1 MRALEQLVQRAELD
15 RLRRARLGACRLE
28 PVLEPVVAE
37 RALVH
42 AAVAADLALR
52 DHAEGTR
59 GDAVAAPV
67 ADVVL
72 DHDRSKLGTRDRTCR
87 ADVEAARVR
96 AVLAD
101 IAGHQPAE
109 AVVDLLLDERDVPPC
124 VRAQLAGV
132 VVGVAAPH
140 EAVLRH
146 EVPLLARDLARLAAD
161 AHARVGEEADPWLDL
176 QAVGGLPVTVAHRRT
191 PPRSPGR
198 RRPARAASAR
208 EAGGRAVHRRSPP

>member
-1 MRALEQLVQRAELD
+1 KARVVDARLAEVLEPSVRALEQLVQRAELD

-72 DHDRSKLGTRDRTCR
+72 DHDRSKL
-87 ADVEAARVR
+87 VRV
-96 AVLAD
+96 
-101 IAGHQPAE
+101 IAPVGQTSRQP
-109 AVVDLLLDERDVPPC
+109 
-124 VRAQLAGV
+124 
-132 VVGVAAPH
+132 
-140 EAVLRH
+140 
-146 EVPLLARDLARLAAD
+146 
-161 AHARVGEEADPWLDL
+161 
-176 QAVGGLPVTVAHRRT
+176 
-191 PPRSPGR
+191 
-198 RRPARAASAR
+198 
-208 EAGGRAVHRRSPP
+208 